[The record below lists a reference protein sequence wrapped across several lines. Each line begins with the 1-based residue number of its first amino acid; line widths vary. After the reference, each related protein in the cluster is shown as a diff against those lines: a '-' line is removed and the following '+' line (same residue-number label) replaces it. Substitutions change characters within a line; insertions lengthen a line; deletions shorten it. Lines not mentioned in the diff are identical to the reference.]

1 MSLKQIVV
9 KSATAMSLHERF
21 TKIRKTKEAS
31 TSGERVMQQLA
42 SGRNRRLAQQME
54 RRPSVAAALRRE
66 SIKTRLGT
74 PGAISVRERL
84 RLPRGFSARRGRGS
98 LAGKS
103 PLTRGLSRGL
113 GVTENAILA
122 AQRRSRARSPFVA
135 NKVARRRSRSRSRSR
150 LPFRSRSRSRARSQS
165 NSRFRSRSKSR
176 SRYPEAGTSP
186 RGLYSG
192 RRRGYGRGRGGS
204 LRNTSKND
212 LRSYRPKLGGG
223 FRSNIGNNTGRKRG
237 RGSFRTRSRGR
248 GRGRGADVG
257 RGRGNSFGRGRL
269 PTKEELDRELDQYMS
284 IKYTLRPYFHLI
296 KPCTGPSLP
305 CHLSALMITDCKAP
319 GFEAMQLEY
328 TSQ

>member
-54 RRPSVAAALRRE
+54 RRPSVAAALRRD
-66 SIKTRLGT
+66 SIKTRLGL

-84 RLPRGFSARRGRGS
+84 RLPRGFSARRGRGN

-103 PLTRGLSRGL
+103 PLTRGLNRGI
-113 GVTENAILA
+113 GVAENAILA

-150 LPFRSRSRSRARSQS
+150 LPFRSRSRSRSRARSQS
-165 NSRFRSRSKSR
+165 NNRFRSRSKSR
-176 SRYPEAGTSP
+176 SRYPEAGTSL
-186 RGLYSG
+186 RGQFSG
-192 RRRGYGRGRGGS
+192 RRRGFGRGRGGS
-204 LRNTSKND
+204 LRNTVRND

-223 FRSNIGNNTGRKRG
+223 FRSNNGNTIGRKRG
-237 RGSFRTRSRGR
+237 RGSFRSRLRGR
-248 GRGRGADVG
+248 GRGRGTDTG
-257 RGRGNSFGRGRL
+257 RGRGNFNRGRM

-284 IKYTLRPYFHLI
+284 TSKATLDKELDTMMSEETWH
-296 KPCTGPSLP
+296 
-305 CHLSALMITDCKAP
+305 
-319 GFEAMQLEY
+319 
-328 TSQ
+328 

>member
-9 KSATAMSLHERF
+9 KNATAMSLHERF

-31 TSGERVMQQLA
+31 TSSERVMQQLA

-98 LAGKS
+98 IAGKS
-103 PLTRGLSRGL
+103 PLTRGLNRGL

-150 LPFRSRSRSRARSQS
+150 LPFRSRSRSRSRARSQS
-165 NSRFRSRSKSR
+165 ISRFRSRSKSR
-176 SRYPEAGTSP
+176 SRFPEAGTSL
-186 RGLYSG
+186 RGQYSG

-204 LRNTSKND
+204 LRNTRND

-223 FRSNIGNNTGRKRG
+223 FRSNNGNNIGRKRG
-237 RGSFRTRSRGR
+237 RGSFRSRIRGR
-248 GRGRGADVG
+248 GRGRGADIG
-257 RGRGNSFGRGRL
+257 RGRGNSFGRGRV
-269 PTKEELDRELDQYMS
+269 PTKEELDRELDQYMATT
-284 IKYTLRPYFHLI
+284 KA
-296 KPCTGPSLP
+296 SLDKELDSMMSEETW
-305 CHLSALMITDCKAP
+305 H
-319 GFEAMQLEY
+319 
-328 TSQ
+328 